1 MGKHVIDFR
10 MVSGRKYILT
20 IDEKYFADVEDIL
33 TTANITNRLILFD
46 GEAINMKNVEYI
58 RYSKED

>member
-20 IDEKYFADVEDIL
+20 IDEKYVVDVEDIL
-33 TTANITNRLILFD
+33 MKEDITNRLILFD

-58 RYSKED
+58 RYNKED